1 LIKGKNFLI
10 LTFLSL
16 ILFPSLLTLSYIT
29 TFYPVNIRAPPPKIG
44 VYNLTQFQYYI
55 YNFEI
60 ENKALI
66 IKNLIT
72 NQTYNINL
80 PSNYDVKIYTV
91 SNSSI
96 VYVTA
101 QNELIQ
107 LFFSKSGILNKSY
120 KLGNDYNVTFVSGY
134 EMTPTPVNITTI
146 EVENNSNSFLLFTP
160 SGGYIKFKDS
170 VRSFYINVNVMLY
183 DFNNDT
189 STLTGVKNLNLGG
202 ILQFPYYYNNSIV
215 VYNSTSHQV
224 VKLSFTS
231 HGGIGGIEL
240 SSGGEEIN
248 TLINVRID
256 VREMIY
262 LGRLIII
269 SGSNESCVYNWTTLL
284 HHFNFPIT
292 AGYNVSGY
300 CILYGDFNTFI
311 MNMNKSINNSETYYL
326 SSLAVIE
333 NQSTAVVISNG
344 KIERFSL
351 NGSVNIYEQPLLLG
365 NSLLAFPE
373 NKTVGGL
380 TCLYVVNISNPHSF
394 TALSYYVN
402 TSYSLS
408 GYYYYNGT
416 IYSLTNGSIVNV
428 KIYGQTKT
436 TYLIISGVINT
447 TLTSGNY
454 TLILPNGE
462 YFFKYSNY
470 SCEEDLNGTT
480 SSVVFSTTVKKPVT
494 SAMTTPVKTTTNQTY
509 TITTAFMTTANQTYI
524 NTQIIAPAPSIAVS
538 LPINYETII
547 LIVVGYAS
555 IIGAYL
561 YARKRG

>member
-1 LIKGKNFLI
+1 VVLLIKGKNFLI

-16 ILFPSLLTLSYIT
+16 ILFPSLSTLSYIT
-29 TFYPVNIRAPPPKIG
+29 SFYPVNIHAPPPKIG
-44 VYNLTQFQYYI
+44 VYNLTEFQYYI

-60 ENKALI
+60 EDKTLI

-72 NQTYNINL
+72 NQTYNISL
-80 PSNYDVKIYTV
+80 PSNDDVKIYTV

-96 VYVTA
+96 VYVAA
-101 QNELIQ
+101 QNEIIQ
-107 LFFSKSGILNKSY
+107 LSFSKSGILNKSY
-120 KLGNDYNVTFVSGY
+120 KLCNDYNVTFVSGY

-160 SGGYIKFKDS
+160 SGGYIKFKDN
-170 VRSFYINVNVMLY
+170 VRSFYINVNVTLY

-189 STLTGVKNLNLGG
+189 STLTGVENLTLEG
-202 ILQFPYYYNNSIV
+202 ILQFPYYYNNSII

-231 HGGIGGIEL
+231 NNGVGGIEL

-256 VREMIY
+256 VKEMIY
-262 LGRLIII
+262 LGRYIII
-269 SGSNESCVYNWTTLL
+269 SGSNESCVYNWTRLL
-284 HHFNFPIT
+284 YHFNFPIT

-300 CILYGDFNTFI
+300 YILYGDFNTFI
-311 MNMNKSINNSETYYL
+311 MKMNKSINNSETYYL

-344 KIERFSL
+344 KIESVSL
-351 NGSVNIYEQPLLLG
+351 NGSVNIHEQPLLLG

-373 NKTVGGL
+373 DKTVGGL
-380 TCLYVVNISNPHSF
+380 TCLYVVNISNPQSF

-402 TSYSLS
+402 TSYSLL
-408 GYYYYNGT
+408 GYYYYDGI
-416 IYSLTNGSIVNV
+416 IYNLTNGSIVNV

-436 TYLIISGVINT
+436 TYLNISGVININ
-447 TLTSGNY
+447 LTSGNY

-462 YFFKYSNY
+462 YLFKYSNC
-470 SCEEDLNGTT
+470 SREKDLNGTT
-480 SSVVFSTTVKKPVT
+480 SSVVFPTTVKKPVT
-494 SAMTTPVKTTTNQTY
+494 SATTTPV
-509 TITTAFMTTANQTYI
+509 MTTANQTST
-524 NTQIIAPAPSIAVS
+524 NTQIIAPAPSKVVS
-538 LPINYETII
+538 LPINYETVI
-547 LIVVGYAS
+547 LIVAGYAS

>member
-1 LIKGKNFLI
+1 M
-10 LTFLSL
+10 
-16 ILFPSLLTLSYIT
+16 
-29 TFYPVNIRAPPPKIG
+29 
-44 VYNLTQFQYYI
+44 
-55 YNFEI
+55 
-60 ENKALI
+60 
-66 IKNLIT
+66 
-72 NQTYNINL
+72 
-80 PSNYDVKIYTV
+80 
-91 SNSSI
+91 
-96 VYVTA
+96 
-101 QNELIQ
+101 
-107 LFFSKSGILNKSY
+107 
-120 KLGNDYNVTFVSGY
+120 LGNDYNVTFVSGY

-160 SGGYIKFKDS
+160 SGGYIKFNDC

-189 STLTGVKNLNLGG
+189 STLTGVKNLTLEG
-202 ILQFPYYYNNSIV
+202 ILQFPYYYNNSII

-248 TLINVRID
+248 TLIKVGID
-256 VREMIY
+256 VKEIIY

-269 SGSNESCVYNWTTLL
+269 SGSDDSCVYNWMTLL
-284 HHFNFPIT
+284 YYFNFPIT

-300 CILYGDFNTFI
+300 YILYGDFNTFI
-311 MNMNKSINNSETYYL
+311 MNMSKNINNSETYYL

-333 NQSTAVVISNG
+333 NQSTAIVISNG
-344 KIERFSL
+344 KIERVSL
-351 NGSVNIYEQPLLLG
+351 SGSVNIYEQPLLLG

-380 TCLYVVNISNPHSF
+380 TCLYVVNISNSQQSF

-408 GYYYYNGT
+408 GYYYYNGN
-416 IYSLTNGSIVNV
+416 IYNLTNGSIVNV

-436 TYLIISGVINT
+436 TYLIISGVINI

-462 YFFKYSNY
+462 YIFKYSNY
-470 SCEEDLNGTT
+470 SREEDLYGAT
-480 SSVVFSTTVKKPVT
+480 SSVVFNTTVKKPVT
-494 SAMTTPVKTTTNQTY
+494 STTTTPVMTTANQTY
-509 TITTAFMTTANQTYI
+509 TITTAFMTTANQTYP

-547 LIVVGYAS
+547 LIVAGYAS

>member
-1 LIKGKNFLI
+1 
-10 LTFLSL
+10 
-16 ILFPSLLTLSYIT
+16 
-29 TFYPVNIRAPPPKIG
+29 
-44 VYNLTQFQYYI
+44 
-55 YNFEI
+55 
-60 ENKALI
+60 
-66 IKNLIT
+66 
-72 NQTYNINL
+72 
-80 PSNYDVKIYTV
+80 
-91 SNSSI
+91 
-96 VYVTA
+96 
-101 QNELIQ
+101 
-107 LFFSKSGILNKSY
+107 
-120 KLGNDYNVTFVSGY
+120 
-134 EMTPTPVNITTI
+134 MTPTPVNIITI

-160 SGGYIKFKDS
+160 SGGYIKFKDN
-170 VRSFYINVNVMLY
+170 VRSFYINLNVTLY

-189 STLTGVKNLNLGG
+189 STLTGVKNLTLEG
-202 ILQFPYYYNNSIV
+202 ILQFPYYYNNSII

-231 HGGIGGIEL
+231 NSGIEL
-240 SSGGEEIN
+240 SSGKEEIN
-248 TLINVRID
+248 TLINVEID
-256 VREMIY
+256 VKEMIY

-269 SGSNESCVYNWTTLL
+269 SGSNESCVYDWTTLL

-311 MNMNKSINNSETYYL
+311 MNMNKNINNSETYYL
-326 SSLAVIE
+326 SSRAVIE

-344 KIERFSL
+344 KIERVSL
-351 NGSVNIYEQPLLLG
+351 RGSVNIYEKPLLLG

-373 NKTVGGL
+373 NKTVRGL
-380 TCLYVVNISNPHSF
+380 TCLYVVNISNSHSF

-408 GYYYYNGT
+408 GYYGT
-416 IYSLTNGSIVNV
+416 IYSLTDGSIVSV
-428 KIYGQTKT
+428 KIHGQTKT
-436 TYLIISGVINT
+436 TYLIISGVINI

-462 YFFKYSNY
+462 YIFKYSNY
-470 SCEEDLNGTT
+470 SREEDLYGAT
-480 SSVVFSTTVKKPVT
+480 SSVVFNTTVKKPVT
-494 SAMTTPVKTTTNQTY
+494 SAMTTPV
-509 TITTAFMTTANQTYI
+509 ITTANQTFT

-547 LIVVGYAS
+547 LIVAGYAS

>member
-1 LIKGKNFLI
+1 VVLLIKGKNFLI

-16 ILFPSLLTLSYIT
+16 ILFPSLSTLSYI
-29 TFYPVNIRAPPPKIG
+29 TFYPVNIHAPPPKIG
-44 VYNLTQFQYYI
+44 VYNLIQLQYYI
-55 YNFEI
+55 YKFEI
-60 ENKALI
+60 ENKTLI

-72 NQTYNINL
+72 NQTYNISL
-80 PSNYDVKIYTV
+80 PSNNDVKIYTV

-107 LFFSKSGILNKSY
+107 LFLSKSGILYKSY
-120 KLGNDYNVTFVSGY
+120 KLGDDYSVTFISGY

-146 EVENNSNSFLLFTP
+146 EVKNNSNSFLLFTP

-170 VRSFYINVNVMLY
+170 VRSFYINVNVTLY
-183 DFNNDT
+183 NFNNDT
-189 STLTGVKNLNLGG
+189 STLTGVKNLTLDG
-202 ILQFPYYYNNSIV
+202 ILQFPYYYNNSII

-224 VKLSFTS
+224 LKLSFTS
-231 HGGIGGIEL
+231 HGGIGGIGL
-240 SSGGEEIN
+240 YSGGEEIN
-248 TLINVRID
+248 TLIKVGID
-256 VREMIY
+256 VKEMIY
-262 LGRLIII
+262 LGKLIII
-269 SGSNESCVYNWTTLL
+269 SGSSESCVYNWTTLL
-284 HHFNFPIT
+284 HYFNFPIT

-300 CILYGDFNTFI
+300 YILYGDFNTFI
-311 MNMNKSINNSETYYL
+311 VNMNKNINNSETYYL

-333 NQSTAVVISNG
+333 SQSYAVVISNG
-344 KIERFSL
+344 KIEPVPLS
-351 NGSVNIYEQPLLLG
+351 GSVNIYEQPLLVG

-380 TCLYVVNISNPHSF
+380 TCLYVVNISNSQSF

-402 TSYSLS
+402 TTYSLS
-408 GYYYYNGT
+408 GYYYYNSNV
-416 IYSLTNGSIVNV
+416 YSLTDGSIVNV
-428 KIYGQTKT
+428 KIYGQSNT
-436 TYLIISGVINT
+436 TNLIISGVISI

-470 SCEEDLNGTT
+470 SQEEDLYGAT
-480 SSVVFSTTVKKPVT
+480 SSVVFNTTVIKPVT
-494 SAMTTPVKTTTNQTY
+494 SA
-509 TITTAFMTTANQTYI
+509 ITTAFMTTANQTFT

-538 LPINYETII
+538 SPINYETVI
-547 LIVVGYAS
+547 LIVAGYAL
-555 IIGAYL
+555 IMGAYL

>member
-1 LIKGKNFLI
+1 VILLIKGKNFLT

-16 ILFPSLLTLSYIT
+16 ILFPSISTLSYI
-29 TFYPVNIRAPPPKIG
+29 TFYPVNIHAPPPKIG
-44 VYNLTQFQYYI
+44 VYNLIQFQYYI

-60 ENKALI
+60 ENKTLI

-80 PSNYDVKIYTV
+80 PSNDDVKIYTV

-120 KLGNDYNVTFVSGY
+120 KLGNDYSVTFVSGY

-189 STLTGVKNLNLGG
+189 STLTGVKNLTLEG
-202 ILQFPYYYNNSIV
+202 ILQFPYYYNDSII

-240 SSGGEEIN
+240 YSGGEEIN
-248 TLINVRID
+248 TLIKVGVD
-256 VREMIY
+256 VKEMIY
-262 LGRLIII
+262 LGRLIIM
-269 SGSNESCVYNWTTLL
+269 SGSNKSCVYNWTTLL
-284 HHFNFPIT
+284 HYFNFPIT

-311 MNMNKSINNSETYYL
+311 VNMNKNINNSETYYL

-333 NQSTAVVISNG
+333 SQSYAVVISNG
-344 KIERFSL
+344 KIEPVPLS
-351 NGSVNIYEQPLLLG
+351 GPVNFYEQPLLLG

-380 TCLYVVNISNPHSF
+380 TCLYVVNISNSQSF

-416 IYSLTNGSIVNV
+416 IYSLTDGSIVNV
-428 KIYGQTKT
+428 KIYGQTNT
-436 TYLIISGVINT
+436 TNLIISGVINI

-470 SCEEDLNGTT
+470 SRGEDLYGAT
-480 SSVVFSTTVKKPVT
+480 SSVVFNTTVKKPVT
-494 SAMTTPVKTTTNQTY
+494 S
-509 TITTAFMTTANQTYI
+509 TITTAFMTTANQTST
-524 NTQIIAPAPSIAVS
+524 NTQIIAPAPSKAVS

-547 LIVVGYAS
+547 LIVAGYAS

>member
-1 LIKGKNFLI
+1 MIKGKNFLI

-16 ILFPSLLTLSYIT
+16 ILFPSLSTLSYI
-29 TFYPVNIRAPPPKIG
+29 TFYPVNIHAPPPKVGI
-44 VYNLTQFQYYI
+44 YNLIQFQYYI

-60 ENKALI
+60 ENRTLI

-72 NQTYNINL
+72 NQTYNVNL
-80 PSNYDVKIYTV
+80 PSNDDVKIYTV
-91 SNSSI
+91 SNSSM

-120 KLGNDYNVTFVSGY
+120 KLGDDYSVTYVSGY

-146 EVENNSNSFLLFTP
+146 EVKNNSNSFLLFTP

-170 VRSFYINVNVMLY
+170 VRSFYINVNVTLY
-183 DFNNDT
+183 DLNNDT
-189 STLTGVKNLNLGG
+189 STLTGVKNLTLDG
-202 ILQFPYYYNNSIV
+202 ILQFPYYYNNSII

-240 SSGGEEIN
+240 YSGGEEIN
-248 TLINVRID
+248 TLIKVGVD
-256 VREMIY
+256 VKEMIY

-269 SGSNESCVYNWTTLL
+269 SGSNKSCVYNWTTLL
-284 HHFNFPIT
+284 HYFNFPIT

-311 MNMNKSINNSETYYL
+311 VNMNKNINNSETYYL

-333 NQSTAVVISNG
+333 SQSYAVVISNG
-344 KIERFSL
+344 KIEPVPLS
-351 NGSVNIYEQPLLLG
+351 GSVNIYEQPLLVG

-380 TCLYVVNISNPHSF
+380 TCLYVVNISNSQSF

-402 TSYSLS
+402 TTYSLS
-408 GYYYYNGT
+408 GYYYYNGNV
-416 IYSLTNGSIVNV
+416 YSLTDGSIVNV
-428 KIYGQTKT
+428 KIYGQTNT
-436 TYLIISGVINT
+436 TNLIISGVISI

-470 SCEEDLNGTT
+470 SQEEDLYGAIL
-480 SSVVFSTTVKKPVT
+480 SVVFNTTVKKPVT
-494 SAMTTPVKTTTNQTY
+494 SAITTALMTTNQTS
-509 TITTAFMTTANQTYI
+509 I
-524 NTQIIAPAPSIAVS
+524 NTQITAPAPSKAVS

-547 LIVVGYAS
+547 LIVAGYAS

>member
-1 LIKGKNFLI
+1 MIKGKNFLI

-16 ILFPSLLTLSYIT
+16 ILFPTLSTLSYIT
-29 TFYPVNIRAPPPKIG
+29 SFYPVNIQAPPPKIG

-60 ENKALI
+60 ENKILI
-66 IKNLIT
+66 IKNLVT

-80 PSNYDVKIYTV
+80 PSNDDVKIYTV

-107 LFFSKSGILNKSY
+107 LSFSKSKILNKSY
-120 KLGNDYNVTFVSGY
+120 KLGNDYNVKFVSGY

-170 VRSFYINVNVMLY
+170 VRSFYINVNVTLY

-189 STLTGVKNLNLGG
+189 STLTGVKNLTLEG
-202 ILQFPYYYNNSIV
+202 ILQFPYYYNNSII

-248 TLINVRID
+248 TLIKVGID
-256 VREMIY
+256 VKEMIY
-262 LGRLIII
+262 LGSLIII
-269 SGSNESCVYNWTTLL
+269 SGSNESYVYNWTTLL
-284 HHFNFPIT
+284 HYFNFPIT

-344 KIERFSL
+344 KIERVPLS
-351 NGSVNIYEQPLLLG
+351 GSVNIHEQPLLLG

-380 TCLYVVNISNPHSF
+380 TCLYVVNISNSKSF

-408 GYYYYNGT
+408 GYYYNGT

-436 TYLIISGVINT
+436 THLIISGVININ
-447 TLTSGNY
+447 LTSGNY

-462 YFFKYSNY
+462 YIFKYSNY
-470 SCEEDLNGTT
+470 SREEDLHGAT
-480 SSVVFSTTVKKPVT
+480 SSVVFNTTVKKPVT
-494 SAMTTPVKTTTNQTY
+494 SATTTPVMTTTNQTS
-509 TITTAFMTTANQTYI
+509 T
-524 NTQIIAPAPSIAVS
+524 NTQIIAPAPSKAVS
-538 LPINYETII
+538 LPINYETVI
-547 LIVVGYAS
+547 LIVAGYAS

>member
-16 ILFPSLLTLSYIT
+16 ILFPSLSTLSYI
-29 TFYPVNIRAPPPKIG
+29 TFYPVNIHAPPPKIG
-44 VYNLTQFQYYI
+44 VYNLIQFQYYI

-60 ENKALI
+60 ENKTLI

-80 PSNYDVKIYTV
+80 PSNDDVKIYTV

-170 VRSFYINVNVMLY
+170 LRSFYINVNVMLY

-189 STLTGVKNLNLGG
+189 STLIGVKNLTLEG
-202 ILQFPYYYNNSIV
+202 ILQFPYYYNNSII

-248 TLINVRID
+248 TLIKVGID
-256 VREMIY
+256 VKEMIY
-262 LGRLIII
+262 LGRFIII

-284 HHFNFPIT
+284 HYFNFPIT

-300 CILYGDFNTFI
+300 YILYGDFNTFI
-311 MNMNKSINNSETYYL
+311 MKMNKNMHKDINNSETYYL

-333 NQSTAVVISNG
+333 SQSYAVVISNG
-344 KIERFSL
+344 KIERVPLS
-351 NGSVNIYEQPLLLG
+351 GSVNIYEQPLLLG

-373 NKTVGGL
+373 NKTVRGL
-380 TCLYVVNISNPHSF
+380 TCLYVVNISNSQQSF

-402 TSYSLS
+402 TSYSLL
-408 GYYYYNGT
+408 GYYYYNDT

-436 TYLIISGVINT
+436 TYLIISGVINI

-470 SCEEDLNGTT
+470 SRQEDLYGAT
-480 SSVVFSTTVKKPVT
+480 SSVVFNTTVTKPVT
-494 SAMTTPVKTTTNQTY
+494 SA
-509 TITTAFMTTANQTYI
+509 ITTAFMTTANQTSI
-524 NTQIIAPAPSIAVS
+524 NTQIIAPAPFQAVS
-538 LPINYETII
+538 LPINYETVI
-547 LIVVGYAS
+547 LIVAGYAS

>member
-1 LIKGKNFLI
+1 M
-10 LTFLSL
+10 
-16 ILFPSLLTLSYIT
+16 
-29 TFYPVNIRAPPPKIG
+29 
-44 VYNLTQFQYYI
+44 
-55 YNFEI
+55 
-60 ENKALI
+60 
-66 IKNLIT
+66 IT

-80 PSNYDVKIYTV
+80 PSNDDVKIYTV
-91 SNSSI
+91 SNSSM

-120 KLGNDYNVTFVSGY
+120 KLGDDYSVTFVSGY
-134 EMTPTPVNITTI
+134 EMSPTPVNITTI
-146 EVENNSNSFLLFTP
+146 EVKNNSNSFLLFTP

-170 VRSFYINVNVMLY
+170 VRTFYINVNVTLY

-189 STLTGVKNLNLGG
+189 STLTGVKNLTLDG
-202 ILQFPYYYNNSIV
+202 ILQFPYYYNNSII

-240 SSGGEEIN
+240 YSGGEEIN
-248 TLINVRID
+248 TLIKVGID
-256 VREMIY
+256 VKEMIY

-284 HHFNFPIT
+284 HYFNFPIT

-300 CILYGDFNTFI
+300 CILYGDFNTFVI
-311 MNMNKSINNSETYYL
+311 NINRNINNSETYYL

-333 NQSTAVVISNG
+333 SQSYAVVISNG
-344 KIERFSL
+344 KIEPVPLS
-351 NGSVNIYEQPLLLG
+351 GSVNIYEQPLLVG

-380 TCLYVVNISNPHSF
+380 TCLYVVNISNFQSF
-394 TALSYYVN
+394 SALSYYVN

-408 GYYYYNGT
+408 GYYYYNGNV
-416 IYSLTNGSIVNV
+416 YSSTDGSIVNV
-428 KIYGQTKT
+428 KIYGQTNT
-436 TYLIISGVINT
+436 TNLIISGVINI

-470 SCEEDLNGTT
+470 SREEDLYGATA
-480 SSVVFSTTVKKPVT
+480 SVVFNTTVKKPVT
-494 SAMTTPVKTTTNQTY
+494 SA
-509 TITTAFMTTANQTYI
+509 ITTAFMTTTNQTSI
-524 NTQIIAPAPSIAVS
+524 NTQIIAPAPSKAVS

-547 LIVVGYAS
+547 LIIAGYAS

>member
-1 LIKGKNFLI
+1 VVLLIKGKNFLI

-16 ILFPSLLTLSYIT
+16 ILFPSLSTLSYI
-29 TFYPVNIRAPPPKIG
+29 TFYPVNIHGPPPKIG
-44 VYNLTQFQYYI
+44 VYNLIQFQYYI
-55 YNFEI
+55 YKFEI
-60 ENKALI
+60 ENKTLI

-80 PSNYDVKIYTV
+80 PSNDDVKIYTV
-91 SNSSI
+91 SNSSM

-120 KLGNDYNVTFVSGY
+120 KLGDDYSVIFISGY

-189 STLTGVKNLNLGG
+189 STLTGVKNLTLDG
-202 ILQFPYYYNNSIV
+202 ILQFPYYYNNSII

-224 VKLSFTS
+224 VKLSFTRHS
-231 HGGIGGIEL
+231 GIGGIEL
-240 SSGGEEIN
+240 YSGGEEIN
-248 TLINVRID
+248 TLIKVGID
-256 VREMIY
+256 VKEMIY

-284 HHFNFPIT
+284 HYFNFPIT

-300 CILYGDFNTFI
+300 YILYGDFNTFI
-311 MNMNKSINNSETYYL
+311 MNMNKNINNSETYYL

-333 NQSTAVVISNG
+333 SQSYAVVISNG
-344 KIERFSL
+344 KIEPVLLS
-351 NGSVNIYEQPLLLG
+351 GPVNIYEQPLLLG
-365 NSLLAFPE
+365 NSLLVFPE

-380 TCLYVVNISNPHSF
+380 TCLYVVNISNSQSY

-408 GYYYYNGT
+408 GYYYYNGNV
-416 IYSLTNGSIVNV
+416 YSLTNGSIVNV
-428 KIYGQTKT
+428 KIYGQTNT
-436 TYLIISGVINT
+436 TYLIISGVINI
-447 TLTSGNY
+447 TLMSGNY

-470 SCEEDLNGTT
+470 SRQEDLYGAT
-480 SSVVFSTTVKKPVT
+480 SSVVFNTTVTKPVT
-494 SAMTTPVKTTTNQTY
+494 SS
-509 TITTAFMTTANQTYI
+509 ITTAFMTTANQTFI
-524 NTQIIAPAPSIAVS
+524 NTQIIAPAPSTAVS
-538 LPINYETII
+538 LPNNYETII
-547 LIVVGYAS
+547 LIIAGYAS
-555 IIGAYL
+555 IISAYL